1 MFALDKLLGLAHMIA
16 FDKLYSFLIFSFRNG
31 IMFEFY
37 FHFIWYIYSDKLNK
51 LLASGGKRKYLWFK
65 DIYKFSGMVLPR
77 YFYILLMLRAIKQI
91 LKEF

>member
-1 MFALDKLLGLAHMIA
+1 MVCT
-16 FDKLYSFLIFSFRNG
+16 LIRKIDLKKNKKC
-31 IMFEFY
+31 
-37 FHFIWYIYSDKLNK
+37 YIYSYKLNK

-77 YFYILLMLRAIKQI
+77 YFYMLLMLRAMKQF

>member
-1 MFALDKLLGLAHMIA
+1 MGK
-16 FDKLYSFLIFSFRNG
+16 KV
-31 IMFEFY
+31 
-37 FHFIWYIYSDKLNK
+37 WYKFQANK
-51 LLASGGKRKYLWFK
+51 KITKYLWFK